1 MVAPPFIFEK
11 FIEVRKLEIS
21 KFVQNS
27 AVQTLG
33 EGIEYKMEKTSSE
46 ISPERER
53 ESYGIGVYRGNSRL
67 HAIKDI
73 TIDKERLKALID
85 LCNRE
90 KLSFCHLYEV
100 VDDFLGNLYGE
111 SF

>member
-1 MVAPPFIFEK
+1 MK
-11 FIEVRKLEIS
+11 KLFIEVRKLEIS
-21 KFVQNS
+21 EFVQDVS
-27 AVQTLG
+27 VQTLG
-33 EGIEYKMEKTSSE
+33 GAIEYKMEKTSSE
-46 ISPERER
+46 ISPEQEE
-53 ESYGIGVYRGNSRL
+53 ESYGIGVYQGNSRW
-67 HAIKDI
+67 HGIKDI
-73 TIDKERLKALID
+73 TIDKEQLKALID

>member
-1 MVAPPFIFEK
+1 MPPFIFEK

-27 AVQTLG
+27 AVQTLD
-33 EGIEYKMEKTSSE
+33 EAIEYKMEKTSSE

-53 ESYGIGVYRGNSRL
+53 ESYGIGVYRGNS
-67 HAIKDI
+67 
-73 TIDKERLKALID
+73 KERLKALID